1 MNKKELPLMAVLAGL
16 STVFLGAKASAIEPD
31 SVTFDG
37 TVLTVPFVKVG
48 ELAYEV
54 KLVPTADAALEAGDC
69 PVLCLKLASA
79 DQSQLND
86 ARDPAS
92 FDGVT
97 LSTPRIVLG
106 DEVLSGQFTYLSQYA
121 PEVYFS
127 VAAADAAPLF
137 SDTDRQNWTADQLEA
152 RFSFCQDN
160 SYRWDTPFPF
170 ADFNQ
175 DDTVDILIPITCYQG
190 ALPDNGGENDV
201 PIKSGWFLFCS
212 DAVGRYRDC
221 SEELFGEAFIDT
233 SKDGGKGGAPYHH
246 NTEEPKDLNGD
257 GFPDF
262 ALTLNRDD
270 GVGRAKFNPYTA
282 EGFQQIVDQCFSGDV
297 NAAEAYPRQGLGN
310 CAYFSDQYV
319 FLSNG
324 DGSYSNV
331 KVPWTPT
338 WTHSMRSVPN
348 DVGGYDI
355 ISIGYDVAKVARI
368 SGNAIEDVTETYKS
382 YENFMEAT
390 EVDPYVGGY
399 FEFNGVGYWVTSG
412 VKQQFVNN
420 IAEYADFDIDTG
432 FYDTVRGI
440 TLWKWNPGQGFEL
453 SDYHIPPVADYF
465 HYTDEFGNQATG
477 LYQKGVPQFGKGQYH
492 FFKQAE
498 LDPQEGPL
506 LVVQGE
512 TSGLIE
518 DYKRTIPADF
528 RVAASTSDSY
538 EANTLYPLVPV
549 EAFSISD
556 GKLTLRE
563 KSVVEGDVLFN
574 SSGMHFR
581 DINRDG
587 LDDLVTITGMKVQ
600 GGAYLNNGEGV
611 LQRIDT
617 TAILPELPR
626 TSVGNNA
633 HVFWPLRNNG
643 TLDVIYME
651 VGASARPDYWTLPE
665 DGIFRAGDV
674 GVIRS
679 NYDVSTL
686 PLTTVESAITAF
698 RECAKAPT
706 WSWVC
711 AY

>member
-1 MNKKELPLMAVLAGL
+1 
-16 STVFLGAKASAIEPD
+16 
-31 SVTFDG
+31 
-37 TVLTVPFVKVG
+37 
-48 ELAYEV
+48 
-54 KLVPTADAALEAGDC
+54 
-69 PVLCLKLASA
+69 
-79 DQSQLND
+79 
-86 ARDPAS
+86 
-92 FDGVT
+92 
-97 LSTPRIVLG
+97 
-106 DEVLSGQFTYLSQYA
+106 
-121 PEVYFS
+121 
-127 VAAADAAPLF
+127 
-137 SDTDRQNWTADQLEA
+137 
-152 RFSFCQDN
+152 
-160 SYRWDTPFPF
+160 
-170 ADFNQ
+170 
-175 DDTVDILIPITCYQG
+175 
-190 ALPDNGGENDV
+190 
-201 PIKSGWFLFCS
+201 
-212 DAVGRYRDC
+212 
-221 SEELFGEAFIDT
+221 
-233 SKDGGKGGAPYHH
+233 
-246 NTEEPKDLNGD
+246 
-257 GFPDF
+257 
-262 ALTLNRDD
+262 
-270 GVGRAKFNPYTA
+270 
-282 EGFQQIVDQCFSGDV
+282 
-297 NAAEAYPRQGLGN
+297 
-310 CAYFSDQYV
+310 
-319 FLSNG
+319 
-324 DGSYSNV
+324 
-331 KVPWTPT
+331 
-338 WTHSMRSVPN
+338 MRSVPN

-368 SGNAIEDVTETYKS
+368 SGNAIEDVTETYRS
-382 YENFMEAT
+382 YENFVEAT

-440 TLWKWNPGQGFEL
+440 TLWKWNPGQGFEM
-453 SDYHIPPVADYF
+453 SDYHIPPAADYF
-465 HYTDEFGNQATG
+465 HYTDELGNQATG

-538 EANTLYPLVPV
+538 EANTLYPLVLV

-633 HVFWPLRNNG
+633 HVFWPLRNKG

>member
-1 MNKKELPLMAVLAGL
+1 MYNVVLLAITVLTSLGP
-16 STVFLGAKASAIEPD
+16 VFLGSETLAIEPD
-31 SVTFDG
+31 SVTYDG
-37 TVLTVPFVKVG
+37 SVLTAPYIKVG
-48 ELAYEV
+48 EIAYNV
-54 KLVPTADAALEAGDC
+54 KLVPTAEAPLGAGDC
-69 PVLCLKLASA
+69 PILCLKLLSA
-79 DQSQLND
+79 DESQFSD
-86 ARDPAS
+86 ARNPAS
-92 FDGVT
+92 FDGVI
-97 LSTPRIVLG
+97 LSTPRVVLG
-106 DEVLSGQFTYLSQYA
+106 DEVLNGEFTYLSQYA

-127 VAAADAAPLF
+127 VSAAGVAPLY
-137 SDTDRQNWTADQLEA
+137 SGTDRQNWTADQLEA

-170 ADFNQ
+170 ADFNN
-175 DDTVDILIPITCYQG
+175 DGYVDILIPITCYQG
-190 ALPDNGGENDV
+190 VLPDNGGDNDV

-212 DAVGRYRDC
+212 DAVGRYANC
-221 SEELFGEAFIDT
+221 SEELFGEVFIDT

-246 NTEEPKDLNGD
+246 STEEPRDLNGD

-270 GVGRAKFNPYTA
+270 GVGRANFNPYTE
-282 EGFQQIVDQCFSGDV
+282 EGFQQIVDQCFLGDLD
-297 NAAEAYPRQGLGN
+297 AAEAYPRQGLGN
-310 CAYFSDQYV
+310 CAYFSDQYM

-338 WTHSMRSVPN
+338 WTHSMRSIPN
-348 DVGGYDI
+348 DVGGYDV

-368 SGNAIEDVTETYKS
+368 SGNTIEDVTEIYRT
-382 YENFMEAT
+382 YENFSEAT
-390 EVDPYVGGY
+390 EVVPYVGGH
-399 FEFNGVGYWVTSG
+399 FVFGNVSYWVTSG
-412 VKQQFVNN
+412 IKPQFVNN
-420 IAEYADFDIDTG
+420 IAEYADYDISTG
-432 FYDTVRGI
+432 FYGTVRGI

-453 SDYHIPPVADYF
+453 SDYYIPSVADYF
-465 HYTDEFGNQATG
+465 HYIDEVGNQATG
-477 LYQKGVPQFGKGQYH
+477 LYQKGVPQFGKDQYH
-492 FFKQAE
+492 FFKKAE
-498 LDPQEGPL
+498 LDPKEGPV

-512 TSGLIE
+512 TSGLLE
-518 DYKRTIPADF
+518 DFKRIIPNSF
-528 RVAASTSDSY
+528 RVVTGASDSY
-538 EANTLYPLVPV
+538 EENTLYPVVPV
-549 EAFSISD
+549 EAFFITD
-556 GKLTLRE
+556 GKLALRD

-581 DINRDG
+581 DINLDG
-587 LDDLVTITGMKVQ
+587 FDDLVTITGMKVQ
-600 GGAYLNNGEGV
+600 GGAYLNNGDGV
-611 LQRIDT
+611 LHRIDT
-617 TAILPELPR
+617 AKILPELPR

-651 VGASARPDYWTLPE
+651 VGANARPDYWSLPE

-686 PLTTVESAITAF
+686 PLTTVEATINAF

-711 AY
+711 SY